1 MVAKLQ
7 LDSTSHLS
15 GVADKLL
22 AAPGA
27 SLVIHTALTAKPTKI
42 PSTTQAIRIVDQKK
56 PTEAPKVPGEAETTI
71 AAEAKNEPA
80 KPVHTTIPLWCI
92 ATKTAPPKV
101 AQY

>member
-7 LDSTSHLS
+7 LDSTSHLPV
-15 GVADKLL
+15 VADKPL
-22 AAPGA
+22 AAPGTSPPFA
-27 SLVIHTALTAKPTKI
+27 QGTPPLAKVPN
-42 PSTTQAIRIVDQKK
+42 TTQAIRIVDQKK